1 MDGIMCKGLAIIAEK
16 IDGTWKVYGKQGVTS
31 PNDLLHE
38 LDDDLKYGKRPHLK
52 FEVLFPCIVHDDI
65 DQMVAVAEKYY
76 PKEWVVKKYGKWCAC
91 LESIQAV
98 AICLSD
104 ECIQFTVKQLQGANL
119 RDANLEGADL
129 EGANLR
135 EADLRNADLWGADLR
150 GANLEGADL
159 RGADLWDAD
168 LRGADLRE
176 ADLRNADLRGADL
189 RGADLREADLR
200 NADLRNADLE
210 GANLEGA
217 DLRGAYLEG
226 ANGLNKDTE
235 VA

>member
-1 MDGIMCKGLAIIAEK
+1 MCKGLVIIAEK

-31 PNDLLHE
+31 HDDLLHE

-65 DQMVAVAEKYY
+65 DQIVAVAEKYY
-76 PKEWVVKKYGKWCAC
+76 PKEWVVKRYGKWCAC
-91 LESIQAV
+91 LESMQAV
-98 AICLSD
+98 MAYLLD
-104 ECIQFTVKQLQGANL
+104 DHIQFTVKQLQ
-119 RDANLEGADL
+119 GADL

-135 EADLRNADLWGADLR
+135 EADLRTADLWGA
-150 GANLEGADL
+150 NLEG
-159 RGADLWDAD
+159 
-168 LRGADLRE
+168 
-176 ADLRNADLRGADL
+176 
-189 RGADLREADLR
+189 
-200 NADLRNADLE
+200 ADLE

>member
-1 MDGIMCKGLAIIAEK
+1 MCKGLAIIAEK

-31 PNDLLHE
+31 HDDLLHE

-65 DQMVAVAEKYY
+65 DQIVAVAEKYY
-76 PKEWVVKKYGKWCAC
+76 PNEWVVKRYGKWCAC

-98 AICLSD
+98 TTYLSD
-104 ECIQFTVKQLQGANL
+104 ECIQFTVKQLQG
-119 RDANLEGADL
+119 
-129 EGANLR
+129 
-135 EADLRNADLWGADLR
+135 
-150 GANLEGADL
+150 
-159 RGADLWDAD
+159 
-168 LRGADLRE
+168 
-176 ADLRNADLRGADL
+176 ADLRGADL

-217 DLRGAYLEG
+217 DLRGADLRGANLRNADLRGADLEGAYLRDADLEGANLEGADLEGADLEGANLEG
-226 ANGLNKDTE
+226 ANGLNKDTK

>member
-1 MDGIMCKGLAIIAEK
+1 MCKGLVIIAEK

-31 PNDLLHE
+31 HDDLLHE
-38 LDDDLKYGKRPHLK
+38 LDDDLRYGVRPHLK

-65 DQMVAVAEKYY
+65 DQIVAVAEKYY
-76 PKEWVVKKYGKWCAC
+76 PKEWVVKRYGKWCAC

-98 AICLSD
+98 TTYLSD
-104 ECIQFTVKQLQGANL
+104 ECIQFTVKQLQGADLRGANLEGAYLRDADLRGANL
-119 RDANLEGADL
+119 REANLREANLRGANLRGANLEGAD
-129 EGANLR
+129 
-135 EADLRNADLWGADLR
+135 
-150 GANLEGADL
+150 LEGADL
-159 RGADLWDAD
+159 RGADLWD
-168 LRGADLRE
+168 
-176 ADLRNADLRGADL
+176 
-189 RGADLREADLR
+189 
-200 NADLRNADLE
+200 ADLRNADLE